1 MRQMSAKWRRSWS
14 VMPWTG
20 VLLLMLVAQGCDG
33 KAKGSEEKPTAR
45 VVRTPE
51 VSATRVEVASVEKSA
66 ARLHLSLPG
75 EVKGSRD
82 ALLSAALGGFIEKV
96 NIKNGDKVRKG
107 QVLVTVDS
115 ATHQA
120 RLEQTR
126 VELTSAEREW
136 NRAKKLGQAMA
147 AQARDAAENRY
158 LAAKAAE
165 NLASVQASRAVI
177 RAPFEGVVADVDIE
191 PGEVAGPGVPIV
203 RVVQL
208 DPVKVSLAVADRDVV
223 ALRTGMHARVRTDA
237 QSGNFAGEISHINP
251 AADLRTRA
259 FQVEVAVPN
268 DDGRLLPGMIA
279 TVTIDEG
286 GTSDDLVV
294 PQDWIVTKL
303 DDLGVFLEKDGKAV
317 WQSVTLGSVVRTQVV
332 VKSGIKAGDR
342 VIITGHR
349 ELAEGDPLMVTRE
362 GVCCTAGRVVF

>member
-1 MRQMSAKWRRSWS
+1 MREMSAKRTGLRA
-14 VMPWTG
+14 VMPWA
-20 VLLLMLVAQGCDG
+20 VLCLLMVTAQGCDG
-33 KAKGSEEKPTAR
+33 KAKGSEAKPAER

-51 VSATRVEVASVEKSA
+51 VTATRVEVATVEKSA
-66 ARLHLSLPG
+66 ARLRLSLPG

-96 NIKNGDKVRKG
+96 NVKNGDPVRKG
-107 QVLVTVDS
+107 QVLVTVDA

-147 AQARDAAENRY
+147 AQARDAAENRF

-208 DPVKVSLAVADRDVV
+208 DPVKVSLSVADRDVV
-223 ALRTGMHARVRTDA
+223 ALRTGMQARVRTDA
-237 QSGNFAGEISHINP
+237 QSGTFNGEISHINP

-259 FQVEVAVPN
+259 FQVEVSVPN
-268 DDGRLLPGMIA
+268 EGARLLPGMIA
-279 TVTIDEG
+279 TVTVDEG
-286 GTSDDLVV
+286 GVSDDLVV

-303 DDLGVFLEKDGKAV
+303 DDLGVFIAKDGKAV
-317 WQSVTLGSVVRTQVV
+317 WQSVTLGPVVRTQVV

-342 VIITGHR
+342 VVITGHR
-349 ELAEGDPLMVTRE
+349 ELAEGDHLMVTRE